1 MKRLLTLIMS
11 LFLLFPS
18 VASASQFYDYQNTP
32 QDGIYE
38 EQEWMYAYEH
48 TKIKSVS
55 YNKEYAAYIA
65 MSEPDSEG
73 YAWTLVI
80 LNANKENPTLTKA
93 LQKELVGKNVQ
104 VEYDDTQ
111 DDPEY
116 WEIKSFTIE

>member
-1 MKRLLTLIMS
+1 MKRLILFVMS
-11 LFLLFPS
+11 LCLLFPS
-18 VASASQFYDYQNTP
+18 AVFASPFYDYENTP

-38 EQEWMYAYEH
+38 EQEWTYAFEH

-55 YNKEYAAYIA
+55 YNKEYSAYVA
-65 MSEPDSEG
+65 MTVPDSEG

-80 LNANKENPTLTKA
+80 LNAKKENPALTKA

-111 DDPEY
+111 YDPEY
-116 WEIKSFTIE
+116 YEIISFTIE